1 MYQTKS
7 SRYEEMSYRSVGK
20 SGLKLPSVS
29 LGLWHNFGDVDPLSN
44 QKDLIFKAFDSGITH
59 FDLANNYGPPAGSA
73 ERNFGRILKEEL
85 ASYRDE
91 MIISSKA
98 GYYMWPGPYGEWG
111 SKKSIVASCDQS
123 LTRLGLDYVDIFYHH
138 RPDPDTPLEET
149 AHALDLLVRQG
160 KALYIGISNYSAAT
174 TLAMTRL
181 LKEQKTPFIIHQQK
195 FNLLERTP
203 EEALFMVLEKEGI
216 GAITFSPLAQGLLT
230 DRYLNGIPEDSRAA
244 SINSPFLSEE
254 KVADTLATVR
264 GLNELALERGQTLAE
279 MALAW
284 NLRHDVVSSVLI
296 GASKVSQL
304 EKNLN
309 ALKQVAFSPEELQ
322 KIDQLT
328 LN

>member
-1 MYQTKS
+1 M
-7 SRYEEMSYRSVGK
+7 
-20 SGLKLPSVS
+20 
-29 LGLWHNFGDVDPLSN
+29 
-44 QKDLIFKAFDSGITH
+44 
-59 FDLANNYGPPAGSA
+59 
-73 ERNFGRILKEEL
+73 
-85 ASYRDE
+85 
-91 MIISSKA
+91 
-98 GYYMWPGPYGEWG
+98 
-111 SKKSIVASCDQS
+111 
-123 LTRLGLDYVDIFYHH
+123 DIFYHH

-181 LKEQKTPFIIHQQK
+181 LKEQKTSFIIHQQK

-254 KVADTLATVR
+254 KVADTLVTVR

-309 ALKQVAFSPEELQ
+309 ALKQVTFSPEELQ

>member
-1 MYQTKS
+1 
-7 SRYEEMSYRSVGK
+7 
-20 SGLKLPSVS
+20 
-29 LGLWHNFGDVDPLSN
+29 
-44 QKDLIFKAFDSGITH
+44 
-59 FDLANNYGPPAGSA
+59 
-73 ERNFGRILKEEL
+73 
-85 ASYRDE
+85 

-98 GYYMWPGPYGEWG
+98 GYYMWPGPYGKWG

>member
-1 MYQTKS
+1 MYQAKS

-181 LKEQKTPFIIHQQK
+181 LKEQKTPFII
-195 FNLLERTP
+195 L
-203 EEALFMVLEKEGI
+203 I
-216 GAITFSPLAQGLLT
+216 CSPH
-230 DRYLNGIPEDSRAA
+230 SR
-244 SINSPFLSEE
+244 
-254 KVADTLATVR
+254 
-264 GLNELALERGQTLAE
+264 
-279 MALAW
+279 
-284 NLRHDVVSSVLI
+284 H
-296 GASKVSQL
+296 
-304 EKNLN
+304 
-309 ALKQVAFSPEELQ
+309 
-322 KIDQLT
+322 
-328 LN
+328 